1 MESFLAIL
9 LFITAF
15 SYSLCIFENTEVK
28 LNLSHNEIKVEK
40 DIDYI
45 LKLNLIE
52 AADSDLLIYTN
63 LDDVFNLT
71 QFDLI
76 KNENLTDEILFSAS
90 DSKSGFIDFLLVEKD
105 KYIINKDIKRENF
118 YKKNIPMYEG
128 KTDYSYYIN
137 LIPTDNNSDLYFFQ
151 TNKSSVRDENK
162 DRIKLYYLNDFSN
175 KDLKNI
181 FEYIKDHPMKRER
194 CINGKAEIFGYYYDN
209 LDKDIYIKISYN
221 KIKGDGILG
230 PILSLSILFVLLIIV
245 VVIFIKNTY
254 YDSGYRSKRSTISS
268 KG

>member
-45 LKLNLIE
+45 LQLNLIE

-63 LDDVFNLT
+63 LGDVFNLT

-105 KYIINKDIKRENF
+105 KYIINKDI
-118 YKKNIPMYEG
+118 
-128 KTDYSYYIN
+128 
-137 LIPTDNNSDLYFFQ
+137 
-151 TNKSSVRDENK
+151 
-162 DRIKLYYLNDFSN
+162 
-175 KDLKNI
+175 
-181 FEYIKDHPMKRER
+181 
-194 CINGKAEIFGYYYDN
+194 
-209 LDKDIYIKISYN
+209 
-221 KIKGDGILG
+221 
-230 PILSLSILFVLLIIV
+230 
-245 VVIFIKNTY
+245 
-254 YDSGYRSKRSTISS
+254 
-268 KG
+268 